1 MGQKILDG
9 VKILYEDENLA
20 VLNKPAGLMVHG
32 DGRSKEKTLTDWL
45 LTKYP
50 EIEKVG
56 EPLKLV
62 KSGKWKVESGTE
74 KNKEE
79 IGENKEILYRPG
91 IVHRL
96 DKETTGAIIIVKN
109 QETFLF
115 LKKQFKER
123 TIVKNYHVFVY
134 GKIKELRGT
143 IDRPIGRSNKD
154 FRMWSAQR
162 GARGDLRK
170 AITLYRVI
178 SQNKDFTFVEATP
191 KTGRTH
197 QIRVHFK
204 AINHP
209 VVCDKLYSPKKPAG
223 LGFQRLA
230 LHAFQIKFQNLEGKL
245 IEVEAP
251 YPPDFREAIRILDS
265 VTEA

>member
-1 MGQKILDG
+1 MNPT
-9 VKILYEDENLA
+9 ILYEDANLA

-32 DGRSKEKTLTDWL
+32 DGRSKEKTLADWL
-45 LTKYP
+45 LKKYP
-50 EIEKVG
+50 EIKDVG
-56 EPLKLV
+56 ESVTL
-62 KSGKWKVESGTE
+62 KSGEVLE
-74 KNKEE
+74 
-79 IGENKEILYRPG
+79 RPG

-96 DKETTGAIIIVKN
+96 DKDTTGAIIIAKN

-115 LKKQFKER
+115 LKNQFKER

-134 GKIKELRGT
+134 GKIKEMRGV

-170 AITLYRVI
+170 AVTIYRVI
-178 SQNKDFTFVEATP
+178 SQSKDFTFVEATP

-209 VVCDKLYSPKKPAG
+209 VVCDKLYSPKKETG
-223 LGFQRLA
+223 LGFTRLA
-230 LHAFQIKFQNLEGKL
+230 LHAFQIKFKNLEGKL

-251 YPPDFREAIRILDS
+251 YPADFKEAIKILDS
-265 VTEA
+265 MK

>member
-1 MGQKILDG
+1 
-9 VKILYEDENLA
+9 
-20 VLNKPAGLMVHG
+20 MVHG
-32 DGRSKEKTLTDWL
+32 DGRSKERTLTDWL
-45 LTKYP
+45 LRKYP

-62 KSGKWKVESGTE
+62 ESS
-74 KNKEE
+74 KET
-79 IGENKEILYRPG
+79 IIYRPG

-96 DKETTGAIIIVKN
+96 DKETSGSIIIAKN

-115 LKKQFKER
+115 LKSQFKER
-123 TIVKNYHVFVY
+123 TIIKNYHAFVY
-134 GKIKELRGT
+134 GKIKELRGV

-230 LHAFQIKFQNLEGKL
+230 LHAFQIKFKNMEGKL

-251 YPPDFREAIRILDS
+251 YPEDFKEAIKILDS
-265 VTEA
+265 MK

>member
-1 MGQKILDG
+1 MNPT
-9 VKILYEDENLA
+9 ILYEDANLA

-45 LTKYP
+45 LEKYP

-62 KSGKWKVESGTE
+62 ESQRSIRSKGQLEETKSETTL
-74 KNKEE
+74 
-79 IGENKEILYRPG
+79 IYRPG

-96 DKETTGAIIIVKN
+96 DKDTTGAIIIAKN

-115 LKKQFKER
+115 LKNQFKER
-123 TIVKNYHVFVY
+123 TIIKNYHVFVY
-134 GKIKELRGT
+134 GKIKEMRGV

-170 AITLYRVI
+170 AVTIYRVI

-209 VVCDKLYSPKKPAG
+209 VVCDKLYSPKKEAG
-223 LGFQRLA
+223 LGFTRLA
-230 LHAFQIKFQNLEGKL
+230 LHAFQIKFKNLEGKL

-251 YPPDFREAIRILDS
+251 YPADFKEAIKILDP
-265 VTEA
+265 VVDFGAAN